1 MVKILGISGLV
12 HDPAAALAVDGVV
25 SAAMEEAKLRRLRS
39 LDGIP
44 RQAIAFC
51 QEQTQTSW
59 REVECV
65 AVASQPLRSWLR
77 QAWLRTRLTPLAP
90 VPSGYYQ
97 TKALGELGRELNNDR
112 ILREMGAA
120 PGCRVVTREHHLCH
134 AASAFY
140 ASPAERAVVLT
151 LDEQGD
157 GWAGLVALGEGTK
170 LKKLEAIPYPHS
182 LGWVFSQVTDLLG
195 YEPRRSEHKTQWL
208 SLEGE
213 PVFEE
218 LFVKMLRRGGS
229 PVPRLGMK
237 YFNRG
242 LAGRIAFSKEFY
254 QAIGVKPPVGRGE
267 AQQEAREV
275 VGDERLKKNLA
286 ASVQAAC
293 GRVAAELAES
303 YRKKTGAKWLCLAG
317 GVFLNPLMVAAL
329 EKNTGYE
336 QVFVQPAAG
345 NEGTALGAAWL
356 VWHEQPG
363 RPRVSPMEHLYLGPS
378 YSNQEIK
385 QVLDNCK
392 ADYQWLEGD
401 QPKIEETV
409 RLVEAGKIVAWC
421 QGAAEFGPRA
431 LGNRSL
437 LASPWAAYVKEN
449 LNEYVKHREAFR
461 PFAIAVTKEESGRYF
476 ESTTNARFMATV
488 ATVKPQGRALLEGF
502 LLPGD
507 RVRLHV
513 VERAANPLLW
523 QLLWKFGER
532 ARAAMLVNTS
542 FNLFGEPLV
551 LTPRDA
557 VRSFFCSGIDAL
569 VIGSFLLRKG

>member
-1 MVKILGISGLV
+1 MKILGVSGLV
-12 HDPAAALAVDGVV
+12 HDPAAALLVDGNV
-25 SAAMEEAKLRRLRS
+25 SAAIEEAKLARLRS

-44 RQAIAFC
+44 RKAIAFC
-51 QEQTQTSW
+51 QEESRTNW
-59 REVECV
+59 REIECI
-65 AVASQPLRSWLR
+65 AVASRPLRSWLR

-112 ILREMGAA
+112 ILREMGAG

-134 AASAFY
+134 AASAYY
-140 ASPAERAVVLT
+140 ASAADRAVVLT

-157 GWAGLVALGEGTK
+157 GWSGLVALGEGTK

-182 LGWVFSQVTDLLG
+182 VGWVYSQVTDLLG
-195 YEPRRSEHKTQWL
+195 FEPRRGEHKTQWL

-213 PVFEE
+213 AVFEE
-218 LFVKMLRRGGS
+218 LFVKMLQRGAKAA
-229 PVPRLGMK
+229 PRLGLK

-254 QAIGVKPPVGRGE
+254 RAIGVKPPAGQGE

-275 VGDERLKKNLA
+275 VPGEALRKQLA
-286 ASVQAAC
+286 ASVQAGCA
-293 GRVAAELAES
+293 RVAAELAEA
-303 YRKKTGAKWLCLAG
+303 YRKKTGAAWLCLGG
-317 GVFLNPLMVAAL
+317 GVFLNPLIVAAV

-356 VWHEQPG
+356 VWHEAAR
-363 RPRVSPMEHLYLGPS
+363 RPRVAPMEHLYWGPS

-392 ADYQWLEGD
+392 AEYRWLEGD
-401 QPKIEETV
+401 EQKIEETL

-437 LASPWAAYVKEN
+437 LASPWAPYVKEN
-449 LNEYVKHREAFR
+449 LNDYVKHREAFR
-461 PFAIAVTKEESGRYF
+461 PFAIAVTAEESGRYF
-476 ESTTNARFMATV
+476 ESTANARFMTTMGTV
-488 ATVKPQGRALLEGF
+488 RAEGKKLLEGF
-502 LLPGD
+502 LLPGE

-513 VERAANPLLW
+513 VERGTNPLLW
-523 QLLWKFGER
+523 QLLRKFGER
-532 ARAAMLVNTS
+532 APAPMLVNTS

-557 VRSFFCSGIDAL
+557 VRSYFCSGIDAL
-569 VIGSFLLRKG
+569 VIGSFLLRKS

>member
-1 MVKILGISGLV
+1 VKILGISGLV

-25 SAAMEEAKLRRLRS
+25 LAAIEEAKLRRLRS

-44 RQAIAFC
+44 RQAIALC
-51 QEQTQTSW
+51 QEQTRTSW
-59 REVECV
+59 REIGCI
-65 AVASQPLRSWLR
+65 AVASRPLRSWLR

-112 ILREMGAA
+112 ILREMGAE

-140 ASPAERAVVLT
+140 ASAADRAVALT

-182 LGWVFSQVTDLLG
+182 VGWVYSQVTDLLG
-195 YEPRRSEHKTQWL
+195 YEPRRSEHKMQWL

-218 LFVKMLRRGGS
+218 LFVKMLRRGRS

-254 QAIGVKPPVGRGE
+254 KAIGVSPPQGRGE

-275 VGDERLKKNLA
+275 VVESGLKKSLA

-293 GRVAAELAES
+293 GRVAAELAEA

-317 GVFLNPLMVAAL
+317 GVFLNPLIVAAM

-356 VWHEQPG
+356 VWHELPG
-363 RPRVSPMEHLYLGPS
+363 RPRVAPMEHLYLGPG
-378 YSNQEIK
+378 YSNEEIK

-401 QPKIEETV
+401 EQKIQETL

-461 PFAIAVTKEESGRYF
+461 PFAIAVTAEESGKYF
-476 ESTTNARFMATV
+476 ESTGNSRFMATV
-488 ATVKPQGRALLEGF
+488 ANVRPEGRALLEDF
-502 LLPGD
+502 LLPGN

-513 VERAANPLLW
+513 VERTANLLLW
-523 QLLWKFGER
+523 QLLRRFGER
-532 ARAAMLVNTS
+532 ARAPMLVNTS

-557 VRSFFCSGIDAL
+557 VRSYFCSGIDAL